1 MLCFSPT
8 EPQRELLIMNNL
20 TEEVQNIL
28 WKLKNIVFERRS
40 KKKKMEGHATFMD
53 QKIYTVKMKIPPDW
67 STDTMSS
74 LLKSHL
80 ASLQQMV
87 NNPYIYLK
95 MQETSNKQN
104 NPN

>member
-1 MLCFSPT
+1 MKTKKYSF
-8 EPQRELLIMNNL
+8 
-20 TEEVQNIL
+20 
-28 WKLKNIVFERRS
+28 WKKIE
-40 KKKKMEGHATFMD
+40 KKKMEGHATFMD